1 MSLSHN
7 GRMIPG
13 VASFEG
19 TERYASRIGG
29 RLPADHFRRLDGGP
43 RTSSLGI
50 GTYLGREDAATD
62 LAYQQSITRAL
73 ERGVNVI
80 DTAVNYRFQRS
91 ERAIGAVIEEAIG
104 RKLVARD
111 EIVVATKGG
120 FIPFDGAM
128 PRDPGA
134 YFTERFLKPGIVNPD
149 DVVGGAHCMTPRYLA
164 HQIDASRANL
174 GVETLDVY
182 YVHNPEVQREAVG
195 HDEFLARLRQAFE
208 GLEEAVRDH
217 RIARYGTATWNG
229 YRVEPAAAD
238 YLSLEE
244 IVGVARDAGGPQHHF
259 KVIQVPYNLAMTEAY
274 TRANQRVS
282 TDTVTLVEA
291 AKRLGVYVMAS
302 ASVYQGQLTRNLPPV
317 VAEFLPGLETDAQRA
332 LQFVR
337 STPGIGT
344 ALVGM
349 KSVTHVEENAAVTG
363 VKPLPPAE
371 FARLF
376 TPA

>member
-13 VASFEG
+13 AASFEG

-43 RTSSLGI
+43 RTSSIGI

-62 LAYQQSITRAL
+62 LAYQRAITRAL
-73 ERGVNVI
+73 ERGMNVI

-91 ERAIGAVIEEAIG
+91 ERAIGAVLEEVIG
-104 RKLVARD
+104 RRLVARD

-134 YFTERFLKPGIVNPD
+134 YFTDTYLKPGIVTPD
-149 DVVGGAHCMTPRYLA
+149 EVVGGAHCMTPRYLA
-164 HQIDASRANL
+164 DQIDRSRANL
-174 GVETLDVY
+174 GLETLDVY
-182 YVHNPEVQREAVG
+182 YVHNPEMQREDVG
-195 HDEFLARLRQAFE
+195 RDEFLARLRRAFE
-208 GLEEAVRDH
+208 GLEEAVQAN

-229 YRVEPAAAD
+229 YRVDPGAPD

-244 IVGVARDAGGPQHHF
+244 IVGVAREAGGSGHHF
-259 KVIQVPYNLAMTEAY
+259 KVIQVPYNLAMTEAF
-274 TRANQRVS
+274 TRANQRVGAE
-282 TDTVTLVEA
+282 TVTLVEA

-317 VAEFLPGLETDAQRA
+317 VADFLPGLETDAQRA

-349 KSVTHVEENAAVTG
+349 KSAAHVEENAAVTG
-363 VKPLPPAE
+363 VSPLPPAE

-376 TPA
+376 TAA

>member
-7 GRMIPG
+7 GAMIAG
-13 VASFEG
+13 VATFDG

-62 LAYQQSITRAL
+62 IAYQQAIMRAF
-73 ERGVNVI
+73 ERGINVI

-91 ERAIGAVIEEAIG
+91 ERAIGAVLEEAIG
-104 RKLVARD
+104 RGLVARD

-128 PRDPGA
+128 PRDPRA
-134 YFTERFLKPGIVNPD
+134 YIVDTYLQSGIVDPSEA
-149 DVVGGAHCMTPRYLA
+149 VGTHCMSARYLSD
-164 HQIDASRANL
+164 QIDRSRRNL
-174 GVETLDVY
+174 GLQTLDIY
-182 YVHNPEVQREAVG
+182 YVHNPETQL
-195 HDEFLARLRQAFE
+195 DEVERPEFIARLRRAFE
-208 GLEEAVRDH
+208 ALEDAVARK
-217 RIARYGTATWNG
+217 RIARYGAATWDG
-229 YRVEPAAAD
+229 FRAD
-238 YLSLEE
+238 PEARGHLALEE
-244 IVGVARDAGGPQHHF
+244 IVSLAHDVGGAGHHF
-259 KVIQVPYNLAMTEAY
+259 KVIQLPHNLANPEPF
-274 TRANQRVS
+274 TRANQRLGGE
-282 TDTVTLVEA
+282 TVTVLEA
-291 AKRLGVYVMAS
+291 AQRLGVYVMAS

-317 VAEFLPGLETDAQRA
+317 VAQFLPGLETDAQRA

-349 KSVTHVEENAAVTG
+349 KSVAHVEENAGVTG
-363 VKPLPPAE
+363 VSPLPAAD

-376 TPA
+376 APA